1 MEEKIL
7 LKIDELSNSMI
18 DDIIKIV
25 KIDSTEQESTLDSP
39 FGDGVREAL
48 ETALNISKNLGF
60 STKNLDNYIGY
71 AQYGEGDE
79 YVCAIGHLDVVPVGE
94 GWKNPPFS
102 AHIEADTIYS
112 RGILDNKGPI
122 ISCLYAMYAIKELNI
137 KPKLPIRVIFGCD
150 EETGFKDLDYYLQKE
165 KPPVMGFTPDCKYPV
180 VYAETGRA
188 TLTISSNINNIKE
201 FFDFVNTYFLNSKN
215 NGEKLGI
222 GFEDKEYG
230 TLQLRNY
237 TLQESENELKFIA
250 YISYPYGIDCDS
262 ILQKLGIGFEDKE
275 YGTLQLR
282 NYTLQESENEL
293 KFIAYI
299 SYPYGID
306 CDSILQKVNKET
318 CKFKGIK
325 ANILNRF
332 LPVRFSKNSLL
343 IKSLQQAYEK
353 VTGEDGSPVTTS
365 GGTYAK
371 MMPNIVPFGPS
382 FPGQKDISHNPNEW
396 MKISDIILLQQAY
409 EKVTGEDGSPVTTSG
424 GTYAKMMP
432 NIVPFGPSFPGQKD
446 ISHNPNEWMKIS
458 DIILNAKIFAL
469 GLYYLATNDSI

>member
-262 ILQKLGIGFEDKE
+262 ILQK
-275 YGTLQLR
+275 
-282 NYTLQESENEL
+282 
-293 KFIAYI
+293 
-299 SYPYGID
+299 
-306 CDSILQKVNKET
+306 VNKET

-396 MKISDIILLQQAY
+396 MKISDIIL
-409 EKVTGEDGSPVTTSG
+409 
-424 GTYAKMMP
+424 
-432 NIVPFGPSFPGQKD
+432 
-446 ISHNPNEWMKIS
+446 
-458 DIILNAKIFAL
+458 NAKIFAL